1 MATPPLSREIGK
13 TDALVAL
20 GRRAGLVDVDP
31 YADDPGPLF
40 AAVGP
45 GHDTG
50 IRVVSAADVPTLV
63 ETVHVPAAFRSMPP
77 PDCRNERPASFPP
90 GLGREHSPALVVA
103 EIPDGMFLQFARA
116 PLALAD
122 ASTLV
127 AEYSSRY
134 APLLGHYDAD
144 PAEILTRA
152 RFVAGAAI
160 VLCDDIFPLNYSH
173 WLADTLPRLA
183 FLGARPDVSVI
194 VSEQDAPFKRA
205 TLRACGIADERV
217 VWLPDFAAARAERLL
232 VPRDCRAI
240 PHPAHKAAPWALDFL
255 RSRVGLAAP
264 LGRPTPRKLYVSRA
278 DAAGRRVLNED
289 AVMRVLAPLGYHSVT
304 LSGRSVAEQAA
315 LFAGASRVVGPHGAG
330 LTNIVFAPPGAR
342 LLEILPRSYGTPAFY
357 LLAAGG
363 GVEYASYVAAD
374 VRPGGR
380 DQVDDV
386 VIDLADFV
394 RCCGALL

>member
-1 MATPPLSREIGK
+1 
-13 TDALVAL
+13 
-20 GRRAGLVDVDP
+20 
-31 YADDPGPLF
+31 
-40 AAVGP
+40 
-45 GHDTG
+45 
-50 IRVVSAADVPTLV
+50 
-63 ETVHVPAAFRSMPP
+63 
-77 PDCRNERPASFPP
+77 
-90 GLGREHSPALVVA
+90 
-103 EIPDGMFLQFARA
+103 
-116 PLALAD
+116 
-122 ASTLV
+122 
-127 AEYSSRY
+127 
-134 APLLGHYDAD
+134 
-144 PAEILTRA
+144 
-152 RFVAGAAI
+152 
-160 VLCDDIFPLNYSH
+160 
-173 WLADTLPRLA
+173 
-183 FLGARPDVSVI
+183 VSVI